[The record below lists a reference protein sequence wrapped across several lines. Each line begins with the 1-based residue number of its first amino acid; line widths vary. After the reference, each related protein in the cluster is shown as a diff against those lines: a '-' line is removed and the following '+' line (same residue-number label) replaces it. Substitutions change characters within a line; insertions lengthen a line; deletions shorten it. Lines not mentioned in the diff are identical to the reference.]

1 VRWLLDA
8 NLVSET
14 ALSRPNRKVLA
25 WIERQPEDLV
35 AISMVT
41 LAELQDGIISTADD
55 RRRTQLTQWL
65 ERSVIPWL
73 GERSLP
79 VTLEILMKW
88 LEIGRRLTRNGI
100 TRNSADLLIAATAEV
115 HNLTV
120 VSRNARDFAGTG
132 VIVYDPWN
140 GKTHRT
146 ELV

>member
-1 VRWLLDA
+1 LDT
-8 NLVSET
+8 NVVSET
-14 ALSRPNRKVLA
+14 ALVRPNRTVLA
-25 WIERQPEDLV
+25 WIARQPEDLV

-41 LAELQDGIISTADD
+41 LAELQEGIGSTADD
-55 RRRTQLTQWL
+55 RRRTQLTLWL

-79 VTLEILMKW
+79 VTLEILRTW
-88 LEIGRRLTRNGI
+88 LEVGRRLARKGI
-100 TRNSADLLIAATAEV
+100 ARNSADLLIAATADV

-120 VSRNARDFAGTG
+120 VSRNVRDFAGTG

-146 ELV
+146 ELA